1 LDALD
6 KGYQWRKGI
15 DSEYFEVESMAA
27 LEDHGLPLMYRID
40 QGSVCPLRYSR
51 IRISV
56 VDFKS
61 IMSGDLSVQPWKITI

>member
-1 LDALD
+1 M
-6 KGYQWRKGI
+6 
-15 DSEYFEVESMAA
+15 ESMAA